1 MPVQFD
7 GLVLCEAD
15 GRSVLHLKSDDIPSD
30 VAELEYLLTRY
41 EIIAEGHSIHLL
53 EKLSTLR

>member
-1 MPVQFD
+1 MC
-7 GLVLCEAD
+7 GLTDLVSLCEVD
-15 GRSVLHLKSDDIPSD
+15 GREIAHLHSKDVAKD

-53 EKLSTLR
+53 EKAE